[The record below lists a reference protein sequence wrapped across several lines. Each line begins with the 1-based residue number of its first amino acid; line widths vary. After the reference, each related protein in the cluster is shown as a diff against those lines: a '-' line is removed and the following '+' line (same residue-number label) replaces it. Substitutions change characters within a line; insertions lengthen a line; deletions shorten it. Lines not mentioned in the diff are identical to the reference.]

1 MKITM
6 NREKEIRSKTDDP
19 KRHISQNGICAF
31 SLSINL
37 SREERKI
44 KMTSGFPGMYRES

>member
-1 MKITM
+1 MRNFVFVKITV

-31 SLSINL
+31 SLL
-37 SREERKI
+37 L
-44 KMTSGFPGMYRES
+44 GCFP